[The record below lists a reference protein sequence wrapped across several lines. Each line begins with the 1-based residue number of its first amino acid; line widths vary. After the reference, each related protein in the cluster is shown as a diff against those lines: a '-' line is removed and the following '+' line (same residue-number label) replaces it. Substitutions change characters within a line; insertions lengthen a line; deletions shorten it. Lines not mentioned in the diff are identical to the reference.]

1 MSLAN
6 MVPILSLAVVMGFG
20 GGAVSRSVIVVVI
33 TAVD

>member
-1 MSLAN
+1 

-20 GGAVSRSVIVVVI
+20 GGAVSRLVIVVVI